1 MSCIRR
7 SPIALRSV
15 RARRSG
21 LCACADGR
29 PARRGQ
35 RRVRAAPR
43 LAGGRGGVDR
53 HPRGPRSTTGSSAR
67 PWLPLC
73 ALWRAWPPRWWRAL
87 SALLLVCSAA
97 TALAPGSPCPFL
109 PLCVWCAQRSP
120 PLWHRAPIACG
131 CCFTSGVLPP
141 RWRCAAHTREIGGAN
156 CQGLGML
163 PTRRGVWGREEHK
176 RSGEADVGL

>member
-1 MSCIRR
+1 MQTEQGVATKSGTFIKDR
-7 SPIALRSV
+7 SSFSVTLSLLGRHVEPRVHDLR
-15 RARRSG
+15 
-21 LCACADGR
+21 
-29 PARRGQ
+29 
-35 RRVRAAPR
+35 
-43 LAGGRGGVDR
+43 
-53 HPRGPRSTTGSSAR
+53 
-67 PWLPLC
+67 
-73 ALWRAWPPRWWRAL
+73 
-87 SALLLVCSAA
+87 A